1 MSKYTTLLFDADATL
16 MDFHRSEREAVKE
29 CLEFFGLPSDDS
41 VINRY
46 SEINAGYWKM
56 LERGEIEKDKLYPAR
71 WQSLIDYYGFD
82 CKASNIS
89 DKYIERLATKS
100 YMLEGALDLCKRLHG
115 KFKMYIVTNGQKD
128 IQRSRLF
135 PSPIFRYFDGCFI
148 SEDIGYE
155 KPSVRFF
162 ESVIKEIQ
170 GYNPEKAL
178 IIGDSLTSDMEGGIS
193 NGLKTCYYD
202 RSGKGAKD
210 KKVDYVV
217 TNLEEIKNIL

>member
-1 MSKYTTLLFDADATL
+1 
-16 MDFHRSEREAVKE
+16 
-29 CLEFFGLPSDDS
+29 
-41 VINRY
+41 
-46 SEINAGYWKM
+46 M

-82 CKASNIS
+82 CKACHIS

-162 ESVIKEIQ
+162 ESVIKEIP

-178 IIGDSLTSDMEGGIS
+178 IIGDSLTSDMQGGI
-193 NGLKTCYYD
+193 NIGIDTCWYNP
-202 RSGKGAKD
+202 SGKALPDGYKLTYIVKD
-210 KKVDYVV
+210 FDEMANV
-217 TNLEEIKNIL
+217 ILN